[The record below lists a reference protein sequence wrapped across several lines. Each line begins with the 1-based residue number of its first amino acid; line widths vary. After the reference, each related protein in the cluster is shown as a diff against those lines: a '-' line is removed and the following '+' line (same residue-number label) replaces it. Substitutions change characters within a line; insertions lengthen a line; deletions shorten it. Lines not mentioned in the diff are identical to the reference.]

1 MLLPDGEVQTSN
13 SKFLNQSADGLRR
26 KTEDPTDLSQGECG
40 LGEFGGGPEVDCHDQ
55 ALLLR
60 RQDGPNL
67 LDLGDDGRLD
77 GLHGLL
83 LRHSLGDVVDERV
96 QFVS

>member
-60 RQDGPNL
+60 RQNGTDL
-67 LDLGDDGRLD
+67 LHLRDIDWLGGLLRPLLRQQLGDI
-77 GLHGLL
+77 
-83 LRHSLGDVVDERV
+83 VDERV
-96 QFVS
+96 